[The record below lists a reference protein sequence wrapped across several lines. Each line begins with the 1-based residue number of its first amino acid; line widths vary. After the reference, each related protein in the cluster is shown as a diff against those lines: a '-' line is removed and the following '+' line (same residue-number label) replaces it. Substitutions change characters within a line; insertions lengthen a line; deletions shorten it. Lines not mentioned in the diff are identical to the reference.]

1 LEISRRS
8 GEIETKSIDLLN
20 LTRETDI
27 DYLVETI
34 LQEEE
39 VIREE
44 RRDTL
49 YKLIMQLIEKQENV
63 KD

>member
-1 LEISRRS
+1 LEIARRN

-39 VIREE
+39 VIGEE

-49 YKLIMQLIEKQENV
+49 
-63 KD
+63 